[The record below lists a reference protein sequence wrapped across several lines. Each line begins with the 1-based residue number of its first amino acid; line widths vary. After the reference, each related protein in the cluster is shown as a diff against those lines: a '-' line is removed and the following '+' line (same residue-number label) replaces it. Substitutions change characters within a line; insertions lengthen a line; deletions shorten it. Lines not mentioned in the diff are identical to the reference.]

1 MRTVID
7 QARVSSRPGPASRH
21 ARRVRTVSLL
31 WLAALIGVLLG
42 VGMAIGTNVSGVV
55 LAGYGCVLA
64 LLVAGGALAVRRA
77 ASGRREEPSDAEKGR

>member
-1 MRTVID
+1 MRTVVD
-7 QARVSSRPGPASRH
+7 QARVSSRRAPASGH

-55 LAGYGCVLA
+55 LAGYGFVLA
-64 LLVAGGALAVRRA
+64 LLVASAALAVRRA
-77 ASGRREEPSDAEKGR
+77 APGWREEPSDAEKGS